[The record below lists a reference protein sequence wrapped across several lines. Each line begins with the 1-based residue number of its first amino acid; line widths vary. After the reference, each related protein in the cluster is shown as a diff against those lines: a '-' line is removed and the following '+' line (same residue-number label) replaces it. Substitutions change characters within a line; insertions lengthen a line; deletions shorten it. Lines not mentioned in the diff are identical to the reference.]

1 MIDQIKDKSKEAAG
15 QIKDKSKE
23 TADQALQR
31 PQIAHLVRAQ
41 LRYNSR
47 LGNHFAASITYFTV
61 LAAVPMLA
69 FAFSVL
75 SVVLVRVRPDLFD
88 AVKNLVVTSLGSTGG
103 SHKVAD
109 IIDAS
114 VRTSGSWWTLATTI
128 LVTLWTGVSWIG
140 HIRQGI
146 LAQWEPSFNMVFRNE
161 NFVVARLRNA
171 LAFITSLAVLLV
183 TFSTAQA
190 GSALSGAL
198 GRWLGLSVLPGNAI
212 YVTLAGLAVST
223 LAGSLFFIFLYGV
236 LPRSRRNWRAIL
248 SGSLAAGICLA
259 VLQTGAGLLVRA
271 VSRNRAVQ
279 AFGSIIVVMLV
290 LNILARMILFVA
302 AWIATADQPAV
313 AYHWNDADAP
323 LEDRGH
329 TWTVEGHWE
338 AAHAERDSK
347 DAEKD
352 ETGGTPAGETVG
364 IDPAMDGETDRN
376 SRARWAGWRGF
387 LLGAWF
393 GALLSSALRRSGRR

>member
-1 MIDQIKDKSKEAAG
+1 MIDQIR
-15 QIKDKSKE
+15 DKSKE

-75 SVVLVRVRPDLFD
+75 SLVLVRIRPDLFD
-88 AVKNLVVTSLGSTGG
+88 AIKDLVINALGSTGG

-109 IIDAS
+109 LIDAS
-114 VRTSGSWWTLATTI
+114 VRTTGSWWTLLTTI

-146 LAQWEPSFNMVFRNE
+146 LAQWEPAFTMVFRNE
-161 NFVVARLRNA
+161 NFLIARVRNA

-183 TFSTAQA
+183 TFATAQA
-190 GSALSGAL
+190 GAALSGAL
-198 GRWLGLSVLPGNAI
+198 GRGLGLSVLPGNAI
-212 YVTLAGLAVST
+212 YVTIAGIAVSALAGA
-223 LAGSLFFIFLYGV
+223 LFFIFLYGF
-236 LPRSRRNWRAIL
+236 LPRSRRNWPAIL

-279 AFGSIIVVMLV
+279 AFGSIIVVMLM
-290 LNILARMILFVA
+290 LNILARLILFVA

-313 AYHWNDADAP
+313 AYRWNGADAP
-323 LEDRGH
+323 LENRENA
-329 TWTVEGHWE
+329 WTVEGHWA
-338 AAHAERDSK
+338 AAHAERDSM

-352 ETGGTPAGETVG
+352 GAGATPDEEAAGVDRSTPAAADQKSLAG
-364 IDPAMDGETDRN
+364 
-376 SRARWAGWRGF
+376 RAGRRGF
-387 LLGAWF
+387 LLGVWF
-393 GALLSSALRRSGRR
+393 GVLLSWVLGRSGRR